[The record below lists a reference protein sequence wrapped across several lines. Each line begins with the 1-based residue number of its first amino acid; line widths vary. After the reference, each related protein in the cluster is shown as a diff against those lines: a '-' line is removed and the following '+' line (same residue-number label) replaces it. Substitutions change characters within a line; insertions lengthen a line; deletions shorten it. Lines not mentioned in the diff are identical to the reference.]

1 MSRLIDEA
9 TGNEIKPGDPVKT
22 FQEEEYTF
30 SMISRRAEGNSTGR
44 VIITR
49 PCEHSE
55 ADHKELYWCRGVDEP
70 EVFPSVINARIES

>member
-9 TGNEIKPGDPVKT
+9 TGNEISPGDRVTT
-22 FQEEEYTF
+22 FRGEEYTL
-30 SMISRRAEGNSTGR
+30 SMISRPAEGNSTGR

-55 ADHKELYWCRGVDEP
+55 ADHKELWWCRGADAP
-70 EVFPSVINARIES
+70 EVFPFVINARIES